1 MISEDT
7 GCITVLKG
15 PASIVSDGGK
25 TYVNSSGNRALS
37 TAGTGDVLSG
47 VIGAFMNRMP
57 DSLSAV
63 CAAVYIH
70 GLCADIYVE
79 VNNIDSMS
87 SSDILDYI
95 RPALNRQT

>member
-1 MISEDT
+1 
-7 GCITVLKG
+7 
-15 PASIVSDGGK
+15 
-25 TYVNSSGNRALS
+25 
-37 TAGTGDVLSG
+37 
-47 VIGAFMNRMP
+47 MP

-87 SSDILDYI
+87 SSDILDYYG
-95 RPALNRQT
+95 RPEQTNLKFKE